1 MLCRRHACRIP
12 LSRDQQT
19 AREEIRIPQH
29 QLTNHH
35 TAHRLPGCV
44 DALAVNGVKI
54 AEAFQQFN
62 RRVRFPRHLKIVV
75 GALARV
81 LRRKHKARSAPI
93 IGFQRPD
100 RRAGSLQKRSLHVVR
115 AGTQVVN
122 KQHDGVFLSPDNL
135 LRRVKVIVHG
145 LSGFGG
151 EARRQKAVDNAR
163 VHVFSRLFFKRFDL
177 FAACH
182 FNWPFLRHMQNGS
195 FDVQPSVHAH
205 LAKARRR
212 VSVIQ
217 NQLNKASRSGN
228 HAPRRIRGADR
239 DNRIPFYFKV
249 FRTQLF
255 A

>member
-1 MLCRRHACRIP
+1 M
-12 LSRDQQT
+12 
-19 AREEIRIPQH
+19 
-29 QLTNHH
+29 
-35 TAHRLPGCV
+35 
-44 DALAVNGVKI
+44 
-54 AEAFQQFN
+54 
-62 RRVRFPRHLKIVV
+62 
-75 GALARV
+75 
-81 LRRKHKARSAPI
+81 
-93 IGFQRPD
+93 
-100 RRAGSLQKRSLHVVR
+100 
-115 AGTQVVN
+115 N

-135 LRRVKVIVHG
+135 LRRVKVIAHG

-163 VHVFSRLFFKRFDL
+163 IHVFSRLFFKRFDL

-195 FDVQPSVHAH
+195 FDVQPSVRPH

-255 A
+255 TQHRVAVFDGNSGNPRPRGIGFHKGRDLHHLRFFHRVFPHSPLISFARQQETKCLGISSCSSCGL